1 MPSVKMV
8 FIMLQRRSMPRQVAQ
23 ILHNSVFQCEAT
35 QVLPGA
41 DHLCRGV
48 SWFHTR
54 RYARQVAQVLPGHL
68 CHLQTHKWH
77 KCYLAT
83 WAWLRPCRSPSVG
96 SSADTS
102 VRRIPTEGLLLCV
115 NSCRSLSTSA
125 LDKPIQPNL
134 VNMSSGAT
142 SSESE
147 SSRMVIQAPFII
159 APTHQTTIAA
169 SKIKESASVGSQEE
183 EDGPQPLVMSGP
195 SGAGTF

>member
-1 MPSVKMV
+1 M
-8 FIMLQRRSMPRQVAQ
+8 
-23 ILHNSVFQCEAT
+23 
-35 QVLPGA
+35 
-41 DHLCRGV
+41 
-48 SWFHTR
+48 
-54 RYARQVAQVLPGHL
+54 AQVLPGHL
-68 CHLQTHKWH
+68 CHLQTHKH

-96 SSADTS
+96 SSADRHVSYKDSHGGSATLRQQLS
-102 VRRIPTEGLLLCV
+102 FFINQRVPRIS
-115 NSCRSLSTSA
+115 N
-125 LDKPIQPNL
+125 PIQPNL

-147 SSRMVIQAPFII
+147 SGRMVIQAPFII

-195 SGAGTF
+195 SGAGPF

>member
-1 MPSVKMV
+1 MSVG
-8 FIMLQRRSMPRQVAQ
+8 FIQGGMQ
-23 ILHNSVFQCEAT
+23 
-35 QVLPGA
+35 G
-41 DHLCRGV
+41 
-48 SWFHTR
+48 
-54 RYARQVAQVLPGHL
+54 
-68 CHLQTHKWH
+68 KWH

-83 WAWLRPCRSPSVG
+83 CATCKPTSGTSTTWPAATLALPPGLGWDPAAHPQLAPAPT
-96 SSADTS
+96 DTS
-102 VRRIPTEGLLLCV
+102 VTRIPTEGLQLCV